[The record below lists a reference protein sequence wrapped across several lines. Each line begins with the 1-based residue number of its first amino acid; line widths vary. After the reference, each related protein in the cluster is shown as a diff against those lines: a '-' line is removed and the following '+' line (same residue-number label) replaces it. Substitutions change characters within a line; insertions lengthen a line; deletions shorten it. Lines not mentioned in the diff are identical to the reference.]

1 MDHVPLAVGD
11 LEVAAGHYGRLG
23 FTLKPGRPHE
33 NGIRNKHVEFADGTE
48 IELITAADARDALA
62 DARAHLAGGD
72 GAAFVS
78 LFAPDLNRVA
88 QAFDADRRAYRRG
101 DGRMLSFALR
111 DPLRYVFFGGR
122 TKSPLTGKEHFRH
135 PNGAEALIG
144 VWIAA
149 DGLAAERALLAGLGA
164 TITEQ
169 DVNVPE
175 TVRGA
180 VAGFPLGDVVLLPGS
195 RQLVPGRKIVGATV
209 RVRDLALLRRALAQG
224 RREAPPALQTM
235 PGRSEFIAPDLTR
248 GIWLEFR
255 EALTARPRRLAPAAP
270 RSVDRGGANDDVQK
284 VLLIFGGVFF
294 LMSALQIVRF
304 FSQPADIW

>member
-1 MDHVPLAVGD
+1 MPFLGRKMMSRTRTAATLAAVLTAAAHTAANLPQGAQGPDSPLVLGVDHIPLAVAD
-11 LEVAAGHYGRLG
+11 LEVAASHYGQLG

-33 NGIRNKHVEFADGTE
+33 NGIRNQHVKFADGTA
-48 IELITAADARDALA
+48 IELITAADARDALTA
-62 DARAHLAGGD
+62 EYRAHLAGGD

-78 LFAPDLNRVA
+78 LFAPELNRVA
-88 QAFDADRRAYRRG
+88 RAFDAERGACRRG
-101 DGRMLSFALR
+101 DGLLSFPLG
-111 DPLRYVFFGGR
+111 DPLRYVFFGAR
-122 TKSPLTGKEHFRH
+122 TTSPTDRPEHFRH

-180 VAGFPLGDVVLLPGS
+180 VARFPLGDVVLLPGS

-224 RREAPPALQTM
+224 RREAPPAAQTT
-235 PGRSEFIAPDLTR
+235 PGRSEFLAPDLTH

-255 EALTARPRRLAPAAP
+255 ETR
-270 RSVDRGGANDDVQK
+270 
-284 VLLIFGGVFF
+284 
-294 LMSALQIVRF
+294 
-304 FSQPADIW
+304 